1 MIKDEELVHKILES
15 ISKMTFL
22 EQRRVVIFNKTKLY
36 PSEIHLL
43 LSISEGHDTN
53 VTKIAEYFGLTKG
66 AVSQTLSRLQ
76 KKGLI
81 KKELDTKKKN
91 ELHISY
97 TNKGEELI
105 KHVIN
110 TKMNLGSEYL
120 NFVKKLSEKEKQA
133 ISDFLDKMVA
143 IVDKHHKSQKF

>member
-1 MIKDEELVHKILES
+1 MITDEELVHKILES
-15 ISKMTFL
+15 ISRMTFL

-53 VTKIAEYFGLTKG
+53 VTKIAEHFGLTKG

-81 KKELDTKKKN
+81 KKDLDTKKKN
-91 ELHISY
+91 ELHILY

-105 KHVIN
+105 KHIIN
-110 TKMNLGSEYL
+110 MKMNLGSEYL
-120 NFVKKLSEKEKQA
+120 NFIKKLSEKEKQA
-133 ISDFLDKMVA
+133 ISDFLDKMVT
-143 IVDKHHKSQKF
+143 ILYKHHKS